1 MGFVARLP
9 GETGIIFR
17 VDSARFGT
25 ASNRKVVGL
34 LLSNARNLSILVPGG
49 IWILEGECGS
59 YFCRC
64 LRSRSAAG
72 GGVVIAEI
80 MASEASNSDP
90 GG

>member
-1 MGFVARLP
+1 MGFIARLP
-9 GETGIIFR
+9 GETGIIFS

-34 LLSNARNLSILVPGG
+34 QLSKARNPSILVPGG
-49 IWILEGECGS
+49 IWILEGECRS
-59 YFCRC
+59 FFCRC

-72 GGVVIAEI
+72 GEVVIAEI
-80 MASEASNSDP
+80 LASEALNFDS